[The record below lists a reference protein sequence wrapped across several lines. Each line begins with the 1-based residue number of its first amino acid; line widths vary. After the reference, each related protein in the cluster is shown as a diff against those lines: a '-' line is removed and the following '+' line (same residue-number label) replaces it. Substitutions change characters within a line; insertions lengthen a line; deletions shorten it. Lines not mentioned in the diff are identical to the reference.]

1 MRGDDD
7 GERGKRACL
16 GVAGKQPNARMLFDR
31 VDQQLARC
39 VSDRLEQNEPPARS
53 GAVHR
58 RLTVFEAQRKW
69 ALERRR
75 GRAEQVNRME
85 VFFEVFAN
93 RKGLRVRQ
101 CENHKEIRDAFQCR
115 FAPYACEQYG
125 LENRQ
130 DKRVILQQFDES
142 GFVESTERLD
152 SLRIAENVGKKCRFC
167 RKIFLDV
174 RTIAG

>member
-39 VSDRLEQNEPPARS
+39 VSDRLEQDKTPACS

-58 RLTVFEAQRKW
+58 RLAVFEAQRKW
-69 ALERRR
+69 ALERCRW
-75 GRAEQVNRME
+75 RAEQVDRME
-85 VFFEVFAN
+85 VFLEVFAN

-101 CENHKEIRDAFQCR
+101 CENHQKIR
-115 FAPYACEQYG
+115 YV
-125 LENRQ
+125 L
-130 DKRVILQQFDES
+130 KR
-142 GFVESTERLD
+142 
-152 SLRIAENVGKKCRFC
+152 
-167 RKIFLDV
+167 
-174 RTIAG
+174 